1 MDHVPYRKVA
11 GLDQSEVNDGYI
23 IYDAARDRV
32 HFLNPTGAIVLELCD
47 GTRTAAD
54 MAQFLATS
62 FNLPEPPAASVQE
75 CLAALLAEGLIAPCV
90 ESCAQS

>member
-1 MDHVPYRKVA
+1 MDGVFYRKIA

-47 GTRTAAD
+47 GQRSAAD
-54 MAQFLATS
+54 MARFLAAS
-62 FNLPEPPAASVQE
+62 FGLAAPPDAAVRD
-75 CLAALLAEGLIAPCV
+75 CLATLLAEGLIEPCPP
-90 ESCAQS
+90 S